1 MAVRYVLTFL
11 CGYLLG
17 FNTSSFFPA
26 SSDYFQKEGDFVH
39 VDLTREEE
47 QRNQQLSISSSARTE
62 DDDKE
67 DLPIASDNSKIN
79 EENKRL
85 KEKVESLKM
94 TLTQALDK
102 SKKEKKLSKILEG
115 SAKIERNN
123 FLETFDFG
131 TPNDGKSEVLLLYND
146 HEALPSNYKSL
157 PLYFLSSMNAT
168 RASENCDYVHVVTIP
183 RDDHRVW

>member
-1 MAVRYVLTFL
+1 MSGGSAPNGAESPESRW
-11 CGYLLG
+11 
-17 FNTSSFFPA
+17 SPKAAFPA
-26 SSDYFQKEGDFVH
+26 GLNPPQYE
-39 VDLTREEE
+39 
-47 QRNQQLSISSSARTE
+47 
-62 DDDKE
+62 
-67 DLPIASDNSKIN
+67 
-79 EENKRL
+79 
-85 KEKVESLKM
+85 
-94 TLTQALDK
+94 
-102 SKKEKKLSKILEG
+102 KKEKKLSKILEG

>member
-1 MAVRYVLTFL
+1 MTVRYVLTFL

-26 SSDYFQKEGDFVH
+26 SSDYFQKEDFVH

-47 QRNQQLSISSSARTE
+47 RNQQLSPSPSPRPE

-67 DLPIASDNSKIN
+67 DLPIGSDNSKIN

-102 SKKEKKLSKILEG
+102 SRKEKKLSKILEG
-115 SAKIERNN
+115 SAEIERNN

-131 TPNDGKSEVLLLYND
+131 TPNDGQSEALLLYND

-157 PLYFLSSMNAT
+157 PMHFLSSMNAA
-168 RASENCDYVHVVTIP
+168 RATENCDYVHVVTIP

>member
-1 MAVRYVLTFL
+1 M
-11 CGYLLG
+11 
-17 FNTSSFFPA
+17 
-26 SSDYFQKEGDFVH
+26 DYDFQKEDLVY

-47 QRNQQLSISSSARTE
+47 QMNQQLSPSPSTSD

-67 DLPIASDNSKIN
+67 DMPIASDNSKTN

-85 KEKVESLKM
+85 KEKVESLQM

-102 SKKEKKLSKILEG
+102 SKKEKKLLKILEG
-115 SAKIERNN
+115 SAEIERNN